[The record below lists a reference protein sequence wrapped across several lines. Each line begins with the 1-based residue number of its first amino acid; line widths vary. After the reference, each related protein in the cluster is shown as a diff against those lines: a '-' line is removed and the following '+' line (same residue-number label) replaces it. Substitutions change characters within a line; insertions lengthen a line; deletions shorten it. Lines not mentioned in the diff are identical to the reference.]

1 MSPDFDSLDAAAVA
15 LLEPVVVPD
24 PHWRKSLA
32 AALGAFGDEARR
44 AGLAP
49 LSELALQLR
58 GRLQV
63 HADAQSWAV
72 PLAAADA
79 LADGEALADDEAL
92 RAVAGGWAADLLDLC
107 AGRLEPAQAAA
118 LAEADTALAERLS
131 ALAQR
136 LAVLRDVAP
145 EPDIEM
151 DTDMQTDTDMQADSD
166 MMVDPE
172 FAVIAGEP
180 VADEAAAG
188 TVARDELEM
197 LADEADL
204 LLDELRDLESEPVG
218 GLGEDASEDASE
230 SPAAVVADGLR
241 RIAAA
246 AELVGLEP
254 LAGVLRFRADDVG
267 RRTRLPAQAFA
278 ALDDMLAGLPEALAQ
293 LFRSAGGDRRA
304 LALLGAAGWPR
315 HLEPRMLEAAHRQFD
330 SLRLVGSRQIALP
343 VASEGAPD
351 LSLTIPSEADSSVV
365 DSLLR
370 ELPLLSA
377 QLGERIGALG
387 AGERDDVI
395 AAQRLAHT
403 LKGSANTVGVRG
415 IAAIT
420 HRLEDLLQLVALLPG
435 RLPPELRAL
444 LDDAAD
450 CVAEMC
456 EAVAGLGAAPANA
469 AAIHARIGD
478 WIGRLLA
485 GEGAAEMPAGDGD
498 SIAQVA
504 EVSGPD
510 QTGAGAADAAEM
522 PAAAIA
528 STAGELEI
536 RVPAS
541 LVGRLL
547 DLVDEAAI
555 LVAHAREQAL
565 ELERSRATMR
575 LGGDQLQDL
584 ASELERLVDIR
595 ELALSEHRARHSRD
609 SLELD
614 EYNDL
619 HTVSRRIAES
629 GADGK
634 LVEQQLGS
642 NLAALRDSLARL
654 ERLQAELRD
663 CALRTRMAAF
673 ESIAPRLQRTVRQA
687 ARMAGREVTLAIDGG
702 ETLVEAGMLSTL
714 VDALAHL
721 LRNAVDHAI
730 EPPELRRSLGKSP
743 VGAIRLSVR
752 RDGALLTVVCEDDG
766 SGLDSQAIRDR
777 AIAQG
782 LLDPAA
788 LADEAALQALILM
801 PGFSTR
807 DRVSQLSGRGFGLD
821 VVSQTV
827 RAMRGT
833 IAIASEPG
841 RGTRFTFAVPLGL
854 ASLPVMLVRSATH
867 ALALSVRGIER
878 IVPAPAAALDGGATR
893 PAGQARV
900 TRTIHADGSD
910 WSPLAL
916 EALLGL
922 PDDALEPTDV
932 AGAAPAAR
940 SALLLRAVD
949 GTRTALLVPE
959 PEAPRSVVVR
969 PMPAHVPRVPGIDGV
984 AVLGDGAVAPVL
996 DLGALLAAR
1005 ADGSLGARVVAPARR
1020 AAATRTAPLCLVVD
1034 DSVSVRRTTEIFVRD
1049 LGFEVDGASDGVE
1062 ALERVRRRVPD
1073 LMLVDMEMPRMNGLE
1088 LVRALRA
1095 DPRTANVAV
1104 IMITSR
1110 YSDRHKQF
1118 ALDAGVDV
1126 FLTKPYTED
1135 ALASQIHACLERR
1148 PASGLSGVSRM
1159 G

>member
-1 MSPDFDSLDAAAVA
+1 MSVDFDSLDAAAVA

-24 PHWRKSLA
+24 PHWRESLA
-32 AALGAFGDEARR
+32 AALDTFGDEARR
-44 AGLAP
+44 AGLEP
-49 LSELALQLR
+49 LSALASQLR
-58 GRLQV
+58 GRLQR
-63 HADAQSWAV
+63 HADAQSRAV

-79 LADGEALADDEAL
+79 LAEDEAL
-92 RAVAGGWAADLLDLC
+92 RAVAGAWAADLLDLC
-107 AGRLEPAQAAA
+107 AGRLDAAQAAS
-118 LAEADTALAERLS
+118 LAEADTALAERLA
-131 ALAQR
+131 ALARR
-136 LAVLRDVAP
+136 LAALRDVAP
-145 EPDIEM
+145 EPGR
-151 DTDMQTDTDMQADSD
+151 
-166 MMVDPE
+166 
-172 FAVIAGEP
+172 AVNAGEP
-180 VADEAAAG
+180 VFEEAAAG

-197 LADEADL
+197 LADEAEL
-204 LLDELRDLESEPVG
+204 LLDELRDLEGESAD
-218 GLGEDASEDASE
+218 GLGEDRVGEEDDQASEA
-230 SPAAVVADGLR
+230 PATVLADGLR
-241 RIAAA
+241 RLAAA

-254 LAGVLRFRADDVG
+254 LAGVLRFRADDIG
-267 RRTRLPAQAFA
+267 RRMRLPAQAFA
-278 ALDDMLAGLPEALAQ
+278 AIDDMLAGLPEALAQ

-315 HLEPRMLEAAHRQFD
+315 RLEPHMLEAAHRQFD
-330 SLRLVGSRQIALP
+330 SLRLVGSRQIEWPA
-343 VASEGAPD
+343 ASDGAPD

-420 HRLEDLLQLVALLPG
+420 HRLEDLLQLVAALPG

-498 SIAQVA
+498 SLGQAVEIA
-504 EVSGPD
+504 GPD
-510 QTGAGAADAAEM
+510 ETGVVAADAAELS
-522 PAAAIA
+522 PGAIA
-528 STAGELEI
+528 STSGELEI

-595 ELALSEHRARHSRD
+595 EMALSERRARHSSD

-673 ESIAPRLQRTVRQA
+673 GSIAPRLQRTVRQA
-687 ARMAGREVTLAIDGG
+687 ARMAGREVMLAIDGDD
-702 ETLVEAGMLSTL
+702 TLVEAGMLSTL

-752 RDGALLTVVCEDDG
+752 RDGASLTVVCEDDG
-766 SGLDSQAIRDR
+766 SGLDSKAIRDR

-788 LADEAALQALILM
+788 PADEAALQALILM

-841 RGTRFTFAVPLGL
+841 RGTRFTLAVPLGL

-867 ALALSVRGIER
+867 ALALSVRGIDR
-878 IVPAPAAALDGGATR
+878 IVPAPAAEPGGGATG
-893 PAGQARV
+893 PAGRPRV
-900 TRTIHADGSD
+900 PAIHADGSD
-910 WSPLAL
+910 WTPLTL

-949 GTRTALLVPE
+949 GARTALLVPE

-1005 ADGSLGARVVAPARR
+1005 ADGSLGARAAAPARR
-1020 AAATRTAPLCLVVD
+1020 PAAARTAPLCLVVD

>member
-1 MSPDFDSLDAAAVA
+1 MSLDFDSLDAAAVA

-32 AALGAFGDEARR
+32 AALDAFADEARR

-58 GRLQV
+58 GRLQG
-63 HADAQSWAV
+63 HADAQSRAV
-72 PLAAADA
+72 PLAAAGA
-79 LADGEALADDEAL
+79 LADGEALAEDEAL

-131 ALAQR
+131 ALALR
-136 LAVLRDVAP
+136 LAVLRDVGADP
-145 EPDIEM
+145 
-151 DTDMQTDTDMQADSD
+151 DMQADPD

-180 VADEAAAG
+180 VSDEVAAG

-218 GLGEDASEDASE
+218 GLGEDTNEDTNEDANEDASE
-230 SPAAVVADGLR
+230 SPATVVADGLR

-293 LFRSAGGDRRA
+293 LFRSAGGDRQA

-315 HLEPRMLEAAHRQFD
+315 HLEPGMLEAAHRQFD

-343 VASEGAPD
+343 VASDGAPD

-435 RLPPELRAL
+435 RLPSELRAL

-485 GEGAAEMPAGDGD
+485 GEGAAEMPASDGD

-510 QTGAGAADAAEM
+510 ETGPGAANAAKM
-522 PAAAIA
+522 PPAAIA

-788 LADEAALQALILM
+788 PADEAALQALILM

-841 RGTRFTFAVPLGL
+841 RGTRFTLAVPLGL
-854 ASLPVMLVRSATH
+854 ASLPVMLLRSATH

-878 IVPAPAAALDGGATR
+878 IVPAPAPDGGTTR
-893 PAGQARV
+893 PVGQARV
-900 TRTIHADGSD
+900 TGTIHADGSD
-910 WSPLAL
+910 WTPLAL

-922 PDDALEPTDV
+922 PDDALEPTDA

-1020 AAATRTAPLCLVVD
+1020 ASATRTAPLCLVVD